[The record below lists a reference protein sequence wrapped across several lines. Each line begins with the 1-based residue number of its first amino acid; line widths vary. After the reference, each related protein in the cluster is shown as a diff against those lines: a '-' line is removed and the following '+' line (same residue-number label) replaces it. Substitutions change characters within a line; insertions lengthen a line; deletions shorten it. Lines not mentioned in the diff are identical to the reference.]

1 MGAGDKSESH
11 HAADMELPETAGPL
25 YEKVKAQVLDNIRS
39 GRWPGNHRLP
49 SEHELVDALG
59 ISRMTVNRA
68 LRELTDQGILK
79 RIQGVGTFVAPPKP
93 ETTLIEVVNIANE
106 IKARGGQH
114 RAEVVTLDIIEP
126 TPELLNAFELHKSIP
141 IAHSLIVHLENE
153 VPVQLE
159 ERFVNTS
166 LVQHYELQDFRA
178 ITTYDYLQ
186 KSTPMTEVE
195 QVISA
200 ITPDAEIAR
209 LLRLDDGAACV
220 LLDRRTWTG
229 ETVATVNK
237 LIYAGNRY
245 RLGSRYK
252 PEIYR

>member
-186 KSTPMTEVE
+186 KSTPMTEGE

-209 LLRLDDGAACV
+209 LLRLDDGIACL

>member
-1 MGAGDKSESH
+1 MGSAGKSDTD
-11 HAADMELPETAGPL
+11 HASAMELPETAGPL
-25 YEKVKAQVLDNIRS
+25 YEKVKAQVLENIRS
-39 GRWPGNHRLP
+39 GRWPGNFRLP

-79 RIQGVGTFVAPPKP
+79 RIQGVGTFVSPPKP

-106 IKARGGQH
+106 IVARGGTH
-114 RAEVVTLDIIEP
+114 RAQVVALDVVQP
-126 TPELLNAFELHKSIP
+126 DAALLNAFELQSPIP
-141 IAHSLIVHLENE
+141 VAHSIIVHFEND

-159 ERFVNTS
+159 ERFVNTQ
-166 LVQHYELQDFRA
+166 LVQDYELQDFR
-178 ITTYDYLQ
+178 IMTTYDYLQ

-200 ITPDAEIAR
+200 VTADAKIAA
-209 LLRLDDGAACV
+209 LLQIEVNAAC
-220 LLDRRTWTG
+220 LHLDRRTWTRD
-229 ETVATVNK
+229 TVATVNK
-237 LIYAGNRY
+237 LIYAGDRY

>member
-1 MGAGDKSESH
+1 MGAGDKLDFH
-11 HAADMELPETAGPL
+11 HTAGMELPETAGPL

-106 IKARGGQH
+106 IEARGARH
-114 RAEVVTLDIIEP
+114 RADVVTLDVIEP
-126 TPELLNAFELHKSIP
+126 TPELLTAFELHKPIP
-141 IAHSLIVHLENE
+141 IAHSLIVHFEND
-153 VPVQLE
+153 VPVQME
-159 ERFVNTS
+159 ERFVNTG
-166 LVQHYELQDFRA
+166 LVQNYELQDFRT
-178 ITTYDYLQ
+178 ITTYAFLQ

-200 ITPDAEIAR
+200 ITADAEIAR
-209 LLRLDDGAACV
+209 CLCLETGAACL

-237 LIYAGNRY
+237 LIYAGSRY

>member
-1 MGAGDKSESH
+1 MH
-11 HAADMELPETAGPL
+11 
-25 YEKVKAQVLDNIRS
+25 
-39 GRWPGNHRLP
+39 
-49 SEHELVDALG
+49 
-59 ISRMTVNRA
+59 
-68 LRELTDQGILK
+68 
-79 RIQGVGTFVAPPKP
+79 
-93 ETTLIEVVNIANE
+93 
-106 IKARGGQH
+106 
-114 RAEVVTLDIIEP
+114 
-126 TPELLNAFELHKSIP
+126 FE
-141 IAHSLIVHLENE
+141 ND

-209 LLRLDDGAACV
+209 LLRLDDGVACL

-237 LIYAGNRY
+237 LVYAGNRY